1 MLVENAYEYKFTI
14 RERIFII
21 EFTKN
26 LGETKQR
33 TLDL

>member
-14 RERIFII
+14 REWI